1 VHLLASI
8 FGSCSKSQRRIMDRR
23 GFLKRVGILYGSAS
37 FAAAVTEARAAISPL
52 SRFKLGAISDG
63 FSQDFEEALK
73 VMKGYGLSWV
83 EIRNVFG
90 IYNTEASPAQIQRLK
105 DLLDK
110 YEFRVS
116 VIDSAL
122 FKCTLPGT
130 RPVRGNKDIYG
141 YSEQMELLKRAI
153 DRAHAVGTDKIRG
166 FTFWR
171 VAEPGKL
178 SERIAEELGKAAEI
192 ARRAGIRLVIENE
205 ESCNAATG
213 REVAQILAIT
223 PAVNV
228 GANWDVGNGY
238 WLGEVS
244 FPDGYNALDKK
255 RIWHMHLKGVECDS
269 NLKNCSE
276 TFAGQ
281 GDVDLVR
288 QFRRLVNDGYQE
300 TMSLECEFEAP
311 GLTHLET
318 TKRSLEGLLKAI
330 ATAFVNE
337 TL

>member
-1 VHLLASI
+1 
-8 FGSCSKSQRRIMDRR
+8 MDRR
-23 GFLKRVGILYGSAS
+23 AFLKSLGMFCGSALS
-37 FAAAVTEARAAISPL
+37 PAGFAAMAPTAVSPL

-63 FSQDFEEALK
+63 FSQNFDEALEI
-73 VMKGYGLSWV
+73 MKGYGLSWV

-90 IYNTEASPAQIQRLK
+90 VYNTEASPAQVQHLK
-105 DLLDK
+105 ESLDK
-110 YEFRVS
+110 YGFRVS

-122 FKCTLPGT
+122 YKCALPGT
-130 RPVRGNKDIYG
+130 DPVKGAKDTFG
-141 YSEQMELLKRAI
+141 YAQQTDLLKRAC
-153 DRAHAVGTDKIRG
+153 DRAHALGAEKIRG

-192 ARRAGIRLVIENE
+192 ANRAGMRLVIENE

-213 REVAQILAIT
+213 RELANVLAMA
-223 PAVNV
+223 PARNL

-238 WLGEVS
+238 SQGEAS
-244 FPDGYNALDKK
+244 FPDGYDALDKK
-255 RIWHMHLKGVECDS
+255 RIWHMHLKGITCRA

-276 TFAGQ
+276 TIAGQ
-281 GDVDLVR
+281 GQVDLLG
-288 QFRRLVNDGYQE
+288 QFRQLLRDGYRE

-318 TKRSLEGLLKAI
+318 TRRSLEGVLRVMS
-330 ATAFVNE
+330 TAVA
-337 TL
+337 